1 MRSLNSKHSQLREK
15 SNNEL
20 STFQRKMFCPKESAL
35 LDQATHEAHIAAGM
49 KARGL
54 QWLNANTRLSRGI

>member
-1 MRSLNSKHSQLREK
+1 
-15 SNNEL
+15 
-20 STFQRKMFCPKESAL
+20 MFCPKESAL